1 MVSLAALGR
10 SSMSNINLV
19 VFMRTADNSNR
30 SKSSLDNQ
38 MQQHQQEVWV
48 QQRMLA
54 QQQQLMWV
62 QIYSFFTKHS

>member
-1 MVSLAALGR
+1 MVSLAALRR

-38 MQQHQQEVWV
+38 MQQQQQVWV
-48 QQRMLA
+48 QERMWP
-54 QQQQLMWV
+54 QQQKLMWF